1 MDNGTDYERA
11 LARRWAWVTVA
22 ATAVVVYG
30 GCALLRYD
38 LASTTVSFAMFA
50 GLFGGTAW
58 FLSHEVAAYRRC
70 PRCRTQQTSKPSTC
84 PECGYDVA
92 TRPRWVCDQRHVA
105 YEPGICDC
113 GRRRGEYVPPDVG
126 GRVRRMIWIG
136 LALLAAL
143 DVTGLLLGA

>member
-1 MDNGTDYERA
+1 VDYERA

-22 ATAVVVYG
+22 GTAVVVYG

-38 LASTTVSFAMFA
+38 LGSTTVSFLMFA

-58 FLSHEVAAYRRC
+58 FLGHEVATYRRC
-70 PRCRTQQTSKPSTC
+70 PRCRTQQTSRPGLC

-92 TRPRWVCDQRHVA
+92 ARPRWACEEGHGA
-105 YEPGICDC
+105 YEPGLCDC
-113 GRRRGEYVPPDVG
+113 GRRRREYVPPDVG
-126 GRVRRMIWIG
+126 GRVRRMLWIG

-143 DVTGLLLGA
+143 VVTGLLLGS